1 MRQLSEIKGQ
11 DAIEVLGDILDPMVD
26 ILSDEE
32 IQKIY
37 MNERNVDVV
46 RYIMKNHSQK
56 VLEIM
61 AIIDGEDI
69 EDYNPSLL
77 DIPIKL
83 MQLIRDPVFAQ
94 LFTSQAQSTADAP
107 SGSVTENTG
116 AIEAE

>member
-11 DAIEVLGDILDPMVD
+11 DAIEVLGDILDPLVE

-32 IQKIY
+32 IQRIY
-37 MNERNVDVV
+37 QKERNVDVV

-56 VLEIM
+56 VLEVM
-61 AIIDGEDI
+61 AIIDGEDL
-69 EDYNPSLL
+69 ESYQPSLL

-94 LFTSQAQSTADAP
+94 LFTSQAQNMDNAS
-107 SGSVTENTG
+107 SGSVMENTG
-116 AIEAE
+116 ATEAE

>member
-32 IQKIY
+32 IQRIY
-37 MNERNVDVV
+37 GNGRNVDVV
-46 RYIMKNHSQK
+46 RYIMKHHSQK

-61 AIIDGEDI
+61 AIIDGEDMK
-69 EDYNPSLL
+69 DYNPSLL

-94 LFTSQAQSTADAP
+94 LFTSQAQNMESAF
-107 SGSVTENTG
+107 SGSATENTG
-116 AIEAE
+116 ATEAE